1 MEDVTDT
8 VFREVILSVSSPE
21 KLQVLFTEFTSVDGL
36 CHPKGREA
44 VIHRLRVNQTE
55 RELLKKS
62 GSALVAQIWGSNPE
76 LFFEAS
82 RFIADNFDFDG
93 IDINMGC
100 PADKIAKQGACSA
113 LIGQNGLVSEIIQ
126 ATHEGSGLPVSV
138 KTRTGIRE
146 HTTESWISHLLGCN
160 LSAITLHART
170 KKMMSLKP
178 AEWEQVKIA
187 AGLRNSLAPEVR
199 IVGNGDVES
208 YTQGLQLLGET
219 GADGVM
225 VGRGV
230 FASPWIF
237 AGSAHDRPEAEKLNL
252 LEKHIRLFDDT
263 WKTTQNFNILKR
275 FFKIYVNGFEG
286 AASLRAKLME
296 SRAAAEALNIIEE
309 FRSSRG

>member
-36 CHPKGREA
+36 CHPRGREA

-55 RELLKKS
+55 RELLRKS

-126 ATHEGSGLPVSV
+126 ATREGSGLPVSV
-138 KTRTGIRE
+138 KTRTGIRQ

-187 AGLRNSLAPEVR
+187 TGLRNSLAPEVR
-199 IVGNGDVES
+199 VVGNGDVES
-208 YTQGLQLLGET
+208 YTQGLQLIGET

-237 AGSAHDRPEAEKLNL
+237 ADSAHDRQEAEKLNL